1 MGSSNVARCSLLF
14 GWLAAAQCASASE
27 PVAAATET
35 GKATYVAPY
44 LSEQA
49 QAILR
54 SYSSPTRAW
63 PALDDMPGWTAFQQ
77 SGVQGAAA
85 VLQRYAESGKK
96 FERRSAEI
104 QGIDAYWFTPSTVAV
119 DGPVLVYT
127 HGGGYVGG
135 SGREISPAVIAIA
148 EAAGMRLLSIDYRLA
163 PQHPFPAAV
172 EDTVAVYRWLLAQQI
187 PPGKIA
193 WFGESA
199 GGGLALA
206 SLHAMKLQGLPL
218 PGGIAVL
225 SPWTDLTLSSESYV
239 TLDADDPV
247 FTHGDIAM
255 LAKAY
260 HQQSSPWN
268 ALVSPVLGDFSG
280 FPPML
285 IQVGGKEILLSDSLR
300 VARAARAAK
309 VDVELDVWDGMWHVF
324 PLMDVP
330 ESREAIGELA
340 FFLRRTVSKQAP
352 TF

>member
-1 MGSSNVARCSLLF
+1 MGSPNVVRCSLLLGLF
-14 GWLAAAQCASASE
+14 AGAQSYGAPEPAAAGAEA
-27 PVAAATET
+27 

-49 QAILR
+49 QAVLR
-54 SYSSPTRAW
+54 RYSSPTRAW
-63 PALDDMPGWTAFQQ
+63 PNLDDTAGWTAHQQ
-77 SGVQGAAA
+77 AGVQVAAA
-85 VLQRYAESGKK
+85 TLQRYGESGKK
-96 FERRSAEI
+96 FERRAADI
-104 QGIDAYWFTPSTVAV
+104 PGIDAYWFMSSEVRA
-119 DGPVLVYT
+119 DAPVLVYT

-135 SGREISPAVIAIA
+135 SGREISPAVLAIA
-148 EAAGMRLLSIDYRLA
+148 EAAGRRLLSIDYRLA

-172 EDTVAVYRWLLAQQI
+172 DDAITAYRWLLAQRI
-187 PPGKIA
+187 APGNIG

-206 SLHAMKLQGLPL
+206 SLHAMKLQGLPV

-247 FTHGDIAM
+247 FTYADIAT

-260 HQQSSPWN
+260 HQQTSPQN

-309 VDVELDVWDGMWHVF
+309 VEVELDVWDGMWHVF

-330 ESREAIGELA
+330 ESREAIRELGV
-340 FFLRRTVSKQAP
+340 FFRRTASQQR
-352 TF
+352 